1 MNKEKTLSSVQ
12 KACRIL
18 SVMGEPGQKRLTEI
32 ARLTGLNK
40 VTALRLLEIL
50 CKEGFVFRDEK
61 RKTYN
66 LGDEVIV
73 LSRAARARDDLRLR
87 ARASL
92 IRLAVYSEDTVLLS
106 ARHGTE
112 SVVIDREVGSFPI
125 RAAYMDV
132 GSRRPLGVGAGA
144 MAVYGAM
151 PSDERESVLPEISR
165 KLSSFPNYS
174 EEYIVSEAEETNRR
188 GYTVVL
194 NQIIDR
200 MGAVGVPIVGLDGTP
215 IGGLAIAALSDR
227 VSSRTEQLVSAL
239 KAEAAKISNP
249 KLDNPTYA
257 G

>member
-18 SVMGEPGQKRLTEI
+18 SAMGEPGQKRLTEI

-151 PSDERESVLPEISR
+151 PSDERESVLPE
-165 KLSSFPNYS
+165 
-174 EEYIVSEAEETNRR
+174 EYIVSEAEETNRR